1 MSTQTPSLLPSF
13 HPQTHEQV
21 EKDPDLAELVE
32 EDIGG
37 EAHYGTKP
45 DHSAAAEENEGT
57 TKIINGEE
65 QGEGSLLQFAN
76 EEMPIIQ
83 EDRFGLTRK
92 WKNEV
97 KGR

>member
-1 MSTQTPSLLPSF
+1 MMSPSLLSSF

-45 DHSAAAEENEGT
+45 DHSAAAAASGGPTTSDGAAPPLGQREDAKRADGGT
-57 TKIINGEE
+57 GGDKIYIKPR
-65 QGEGSLLQFAN
+65 A
-76 EEMPIIQ
+76 
-83 EDRFGLTRK
+83 
-92 WKNEV
+92 
-97 KGR
+97 